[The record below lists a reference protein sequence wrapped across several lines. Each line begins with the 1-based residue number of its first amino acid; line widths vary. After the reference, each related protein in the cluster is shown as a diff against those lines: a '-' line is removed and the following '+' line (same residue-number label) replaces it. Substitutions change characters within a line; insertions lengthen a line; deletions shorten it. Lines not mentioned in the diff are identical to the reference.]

1 MTGNINIQDVYL
13 NHSRIRNIFLLY
25 RQYTAEIITALDELD
40 SVTDSANHGAD
51 CVKVYE
57 TQNQILE
64 RNSCYEKVFEY

>member
-40 SVTDSANHGAD
+40 SVTDSANRGAD
-51 CVKVYE
+51 CGEVYE
-57 TQNQILE
+57 MQNQILE
-64 RNSCYEKVFEY
+64 RNSCYEKAFEY